1 MKKIAVL
8 ALALAFGLVGCKKSL
23 YADCVEKGIQ
33 YYKDVDMY
41 PKLPNGEIADKK
53 VEGMCSNS
61 REAFN

>member
-1 MKKIAVL
+1 MKVL
-8 ALALAFGLVGCKKSL
+8 TLLFITLSLLGYKKSL
-23 YADCVEKGIQ
+23 YDECVEKGIQ

-53 VEGMCSNS
+53 VKGMCSNS

>member
-1 MKKIAVL
+1 MNNIILL
-8 ALALAFGLVGCKKSL
+8 ALVVGLVGCKKSL
-23 YADCVEKGIQ
+23 YDDCVEKGIQ

>member
-1 MKKIAVL
+1 MNNIILL
-8 ALALAFGLVGCKKSL
+8 ALVVGLVGCKKRL
-23 YADCVEKGIQ
+23 YDDCVEKGIQ